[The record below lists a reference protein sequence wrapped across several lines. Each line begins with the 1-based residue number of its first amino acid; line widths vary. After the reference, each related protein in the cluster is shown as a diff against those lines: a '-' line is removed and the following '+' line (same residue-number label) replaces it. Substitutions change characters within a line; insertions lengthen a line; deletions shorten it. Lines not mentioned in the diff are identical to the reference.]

1 MSLYSNIGGG
11 YGGNTS
17 TSVLP
22 HMEAMLT
29 KLGLDQALN
38 NSRQV
43 QQTPQRTIINDLDEI
58 FADLTTEQRKAIETN
73 EDYVNSLGALLQ
85 KFLFFLISSTPDG
98 TNFIIGPGRKQA
110 QTLLDTTKRI
120 ASNLDQ
126 VVKDNYQAMSERMA
140 QLEAII
146 AQQNLLAEQRDK
158 QLKEQQDELD
168 KFKTTLSNNSNNN
181 NYKKN

>member
-38 NSRQV
+38 NSRQI

-85 KFLFFLISSTPDG
+85 KFLFFLISHSQFSHIHPDSSMFPFG
-98 TNFIIGPGRKQA
+98 GQEGVSF
-110 QTLLDTTKRI
+110 
-120 ASNLDQ
+120 
-126 VVKDNYQAMSERMA
+126 E
-140 QLEAII
+140 
-146 AQQNLLAEQRDK
+146 
-158 QLKEQQDELD
+158 
-168 KFKTTLSNNSNNN
+168 
-181 NYKKN
+181 